1 MGSNGRVEELL
12 AELATADVQQIEEI
26 LDEILDQTS
35 VRETDTLAALE
46 TITVEELE
54 RLVEALTRMT

>member
-1 MGSNGRVEELL
+1 MGSNGRVEESL
-12 AELATADVQQIEEI
+12 AELATADVQQVEEI
-26 LDEILDQTS
+26 LEEILENTS